1 MTHIKENFAKEVLD
15 ILSQRIAEIKLPYYL
30 NMPSMRFTISYNS
43 DKIIDRNIIEFN
55 IIFNDLP
62 TWHWRCEYIY
72 EDTLDA
78 MTVTKKILSEFNK
91 WLAEDGFA
99 KFA

>member
-1 MTHIKENFAKEVLD
+1 MEDKEDFAKEVLD
-15 ILSQRIAEIKLPYYL
+15 ILSQHITEIELPYDL

-43 DKIIDRNIIEFN
+43 DKIIDSNIIEFN

-62 TWHWRCEYIY
+62 TWRCEYVY
-72 EDTLDA
+72 KDELDA
-78 MTVTKKILSEFNK
+78 TTIAKLILSEFNE

>member
-1 MTHIKENFAKEVLD
+1 MYDKENFAKEVLD

-30 NMPSMRFTISYNS
+30 NMASMRFTISYNS
-43 DKIIDRNIIEFN
+43 DKIIDHNIIEFN
-55 IIFNDLP
+55 IIFNNLP
-62 TWHWRCEYIY
+62 TWRCEYVY
-72 EDTLDA
+72 EDTLDT
-78 MTVTKKILSEFNK
+78 MTVAKKILSEFNE